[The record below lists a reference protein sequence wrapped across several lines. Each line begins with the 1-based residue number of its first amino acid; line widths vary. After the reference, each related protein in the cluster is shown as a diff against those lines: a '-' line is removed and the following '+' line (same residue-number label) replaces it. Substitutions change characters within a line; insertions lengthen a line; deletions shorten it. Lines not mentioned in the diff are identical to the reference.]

1 MILTLSIKHN
11 HLFTLL
17 CAALLCAALSA
28 PGAAADGDTVFTVG
42 KSAVYTVD
50 QLSTAWRTEIPEQT
64 KFQYLTQQDWQRRFV
79 DNWIQVAIMAEKG
92 LQSKIQESEKFKQTW
107 HIRESS
113 LNAGRYFEKVIAP
126 ELAKVKASD
135 EEIKAYYEKNKGA
148 KYFTGWREASHII
161 LTDKDLADKLY
172 AELSKD
178 TSKFADAAKQNSL
191 DESTKEDGGAVGRI
205 TGSDDRFPP
214 EVMPAYINTPVGKVC
229 EPARSR
235 FGWHLVLVTAASKP
249 EEDYQPLDDKLIE
262 AIRPLANAEK
272 QQAAAL
278 AAITEQLDKL
288 NVTVNEKA
296 VPDIARDWINE
307 MKKMSGASVDTPEDG
322 KSPDPKTVVAT
333 LGKPNIQITLAE
345 LDLAWTQE
353 MNDSFKSQLI
363 TQQNWQRAFLD
374 RWIEVAALASL
385 TRELKL
391 DQAPDFQNVLKVK
404 RDSLLA
410 TLFFEQV
417 VNPELDK
424 LTIAEPEIKAWYDQ
438 NRDAHLYTGWREA
451 SHILVESKE
460 KIDELYAQLQK
471 NPEKFAELA
480 NQNSIDPGN
489 KDKGGALGRISK
501 GQFVPEAEQAVF
513 STPAGKMSAPVK
525 TQFGWHIFLVTA
537 ASDPKDDYMPYTDE
551 LKEQISARLL
561 TEKRR
566 ASFMELIEATR
577 REMGV
582 QVNEAA
588 VAEVAAKWAEEVK
601 KNLPPMSP
609 QQ

>member
-1 MILTLSIKHN
+1 VIPVLSTKHNPLLTL
-11 HLFTLL
+11 LAAALV
-17 CAALLCAALSA
+17 CAALCA
-28 PGAAADGDTVFTVG
+28 PCAAADGDTVYTVG
-42 KSAVYTVD
+42 KTAAYTVD

-64 KFQYLTQQDWQRRFV
+64 KFQYLTQQDWQSRFV
-79 DNWIQVAIMAEKG
+79 DNWIQVSIMAEKG
-92 LQSKIQESEKFKQTW
+92 RQNKIQESEKFKQTW
-107 HIRESS
+107 HIREAS
-113 LNAGRYFEKVIAP
+113 LTAGRFFEKVIAP

-135 EEIKAYYEKNKGA
+135 EDIKAYYEKNKDTA
-148 KYFTGWREASHII
+148 YFTGWREASHII
-161 LTDKDLADKLY
+161 VTDKDLADKLY

-178 TSKFADAAKQNSL
+178 PSKFADAAKENSL
-191 DESTKEDGGAVGRI
+191 DESTKQDGGAVGRI
-205 TGSDDRFPP
+205 TGSDERFPP
-214 EVMPAYINTPVGKVC
+214 EVMPAYIKTPVGKVC

-262 AIRPLANAEK
+262 TIRPLANAEK

-278 AAITEQLDKL
+278 AAITEQLAKL
-288 NVTVNEKA
+288 NVTVDDKA

-307 MKKMSGASVDTPEDG
+307 MKKMTGDGDTPDDG
-322 KSPDPKTVVAT
+322 KKPDPKTVVAT
-333 LGKPNIQITLAE
+333 LGKPGIQITLAE

-353 MNDSFKSQLI
+353 MNDNFKSQLI

-374 RWIEVAALASL
+374 RWIEVAALSHL
-385 TRELKL
+385 TREQKL

-404 RDSLLA
+404 KDSLLA
-410 TLFFEQV
+410 TMYFEQF

-424 LTIAEPEIKAWYDQ
+424 LTVAEADVKTWYDQ
-438 NRDAHLYTGWREA
+438 NKEKHLYAGWREA

-460 KIDELYAQLQK
+460 KIDELYAKLQK

-480 NQNSIDPGN
+480 NENSIDPGN
-489 KDKGGALGRISK
+489 KGQGGALGRISK

-513 STPAGKMSAPVK
+513 STPVGKMSAPVQ

-577 REMGV
+577 REMDV
-582 QVNEAA
+582 KVNEAA